1 MTMDSLRRWKVE
13 LKYRGLM
20 TRLTDQITEQDMEKL
35 KYMLTPFIP
44 EGKKES
50 LVTGIKLFTF
60 LEQILFVEPN
70 NLENLEELFREMD
83 KPALCQMIRT
93 LIRVTDTRTV
103 ESFQEFATR
112 MSVKIDP
119 FVPDSL

>member
-1 MTMDSLRRWKVE
+1 MTMDSLRRWKDE
-13 LKYRGLM
+13 LKYRGFI

-35 KYMLTPFIP
+35 KYMLTPLIP
-44 EGKKES
+44 DGKKES

-70 NLENLEELFREMD
+70 NLENLEELFLEMD
-83 KPALCQMIRT
+83 KPALSQIIRT
-93 LIRVTDTRTV
+93 FIQVTDTGTV
-103 ESFQEFATR
+103 ESYQKFATR